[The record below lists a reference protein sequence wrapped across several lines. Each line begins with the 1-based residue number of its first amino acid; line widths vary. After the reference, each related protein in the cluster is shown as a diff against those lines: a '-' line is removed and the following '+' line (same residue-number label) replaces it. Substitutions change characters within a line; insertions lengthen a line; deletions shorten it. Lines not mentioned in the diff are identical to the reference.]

1 MLFNSFPFILA
12 FLPVTLAV
20 YFLADRLT
28 DKRWALGWLLV
39 ASLFFYGWWNPANLW
54 IIVVSIC
61 FNYLMAMRVIQP
73 APQPTRKWYLGFGVA
88 ANLSLLGYFKYA
100 NFLIAN
106 YAALTGTALGLAH
119 IILPIA
125 ISFFTFQQI
134 VFLVEA
140 YRGQAGDY
148 DFLHYALLVTFF
160 PHLIAGP
167 IVQYREMLTQFNRPG
182 RGRFAFSH
190 FSIGA
195 TIFVIGLA
203 KKVVV
208 ADGMAPYANA
218 VFNSAH
224 AGVAPTFFEAWTG
237 ALAYTFQLYFDF
249 SGYSDMAIG
258 LARMMGI
265 RFPMNFN
272 SPYKAV
278 NIIDFWRRWHI
289 TLSRFLRDYLY
300 IPLGGNRKGSIR
312 RHVNLLV
319 TMLLGGLWHGA
330 GWTFVIWGGLH
341 GMYLIVNHFWQGA
354 RGMLGLTRPSPVGRA
369 AGQGLT
375 FLAVVVAW
383 VFFRAQ
389 SFGAAS
395 TVLRS
400 MFLANGLDLPG
411 SVARRLSALHPL
423 PRLVE
428 IRTGS
433 AFPNE
438 LVDGHTAL
446 PWIAV
451 VAMVAWFAPNT
462 QELLA
467 RYRPALGFP
476 ARGDQG
482 KRYRW
487 LEWRPSYTWSVVVGL
502 IAAVALMNL
511 WIGDNAEFIYFQF

>member
-1 MLFNSFPFILA
+1 MLFNSFPFILV

-20 YFLADRLT
+20 YFLADRLA
-28 DKRWALGWLLV
+28 DKRWALRWLLV
-39 ASLFFYGWWNPANLW
+39 ASLFFYGWWSPANLW
-54 IIVVSIC
+54 IIVASIC
-61 FNYLMAMRVIQP
+61 FNYFLAMRAIQP
-73 APQPTRKWYLGFGVA
+73 APQPRRKWYLALGIA

-100 NFLIAN
+100 NFVIAN
-106 YAALTGTALGLAH
+106 YVALSGSNVRLAH
-119 IILPIA
+119 IVLPIA

-167 IVQYREMLTQFNRPG
+167 IVKYREMLVQFNRPS
-182 RGRFAFSH
+182 RGRLALSH
-190 FSIGA
+190 FAVGT

-203 KKVVV
+203 KKVVI
-208 ADGMAPYANA
+208 ADGMAPFANS
-218 VFNSAH
+218 VFNAAS
-224 AGVAPTFFEAWTG
+224 AGVSPTFAEAWAG

-300 IPLGGNRKGSIR
+300 IPLGGNRKGPIR
-312 RHVNLLV
+312 RHANLLV

-330 GWTFVIWGGLH
+330 GWTFVVWGGLH
-341 GMYLIVNHFWQGA
+341 GIYLIINHAWQGA
-354 RGMLGLTRPSPVGRA
+354 RRMLGLTRPSMAGHVA
-369 AGQGLT
+369 ARGLT
-375 FLAVVVAW
+375 FVAVVVAW

-389 SFGAAS
+389 SFGAA
-395 TVLRS
+395 TTILKS
-400 MFLANGLDLPG
+400 MFLGSGLSLPASLARKLASSRPIG
-411 SVARRLSALHPL
+411 SLIELKPDGL
-423 PRLVE
+423 
-428 IRTGS
+428 
-433 AFPNE
+433 FPNG
-438 LVDGHTAL
+438 LVDGSS
-446 PWIAV
+446 V
-451 VAMVAWFAPNT
+451 VHWLLVLTVVAWFAPNT

-476 ARGDQG
+476 MPDALGR
-482 KRYRW
+482 RYRR
-487 LEWRPSYTWSVVVGL
+487 LEWRPGFAWSVVVGL
-502 IAAVALMNL
+502 MAAVAIMNL
-511 WIGDNAEFIYFQF
+511 WIGNNAEFIYFQF

>member
-1 MLFNSFPFILA
+1 MLFNSFPFILV
-12 FLPVTLAV
+12 FLPITLAV
-20 YFLADRLT
+20 YFLTDRLA
-28 DKRWALGWLLV
+28 DKRWSLVWLLA
-39 ASLFFYGWWNPANLW
+39 ASLFFYGWWSPSNLW
-54 IIVVSIC
+54 IIVASIC
-61 FNYLMAMRVIQP
+61 FNYVMAMRVIRP
-73 APQPTRKWYLGFGVA
+73 APQPRRKWYLGLGIA

-106 YAALTGTALGLAH
+106 YAALADRAVPLAH

-167 IVQYREMLTQFNRPG
+167 IVQYREMLTQFNRPA
-182 RGRFAFSH
+182 RGRFALSH
-190 FSIGA
+190 FAVGA

-218 VFNSAH
+218 VFNAAH
-224 AGVAPTFFEAWTG
+224 AGVSPTFFEAWTG

-300 IPLGGNRKGSIR
+300 IPLGGNRRGPIR
-312 RHVNLLV
+312 RHANLLI

-341 GMYLIVNHFWQGA
+341 GLYLIVNHAWQRL
-354 RGMLGLTRPSPVGRA
+354 RGMLGLTRGSRVGHVA
-369 AGQGLT
+369 ARGLT
-375 FLAVVVAW
+375 FAAAVVAW

-389 SFGAAS
+389 SFSTAS
-395 TVLRS
+395 TMLSS
-400 MFLANGLDLPG
+400 MFLGNGL
-411 SVARRLSALHPL
+411 PL
-423 PRLVE
+423 PAPLAHRLGAVQAWASL
-428 IRTGS
+428 IQIKSGS
-433 AFPNE
+433 LFPNE
-438 LVDGHTAL
+438 LVDGRLAL
-446 PWIAV
+446 RWIGV
-451 VAMVAWFAPNT
+451 IGLVAWFAPNT

-476 ARGDQG
+476 ARDARAE
-482 KRYRW
+482 RYRR
-487 LEWRPSYTWSVVVGL
+487 LEWRPSYAWSVVVGL
-502 IAAVALMNL
+502 IAAVAIMNL